1 MNLSTGRQHV
11 LDSRFNQALKK
22 IKNSKRAAQ
31 CTEKQTAVVRRLFF
45 FFLNMNQRGFRSRSS
60 VAARRSRSGQ
70 VNDLVEGVL
79 SAQGSATGLETKCG

>member
-1 MNLSTGRQHV
+1 MHGETN
-11 LDSRFNQALKK
+11 SRSSA
-22 IKNSKRAAQ
+22 
-31 CTEKQTAVVRRLFF
+31 TVF

-79 SAQGSATGLETKCG
+79 SAQRSATGLETKCG